1 MKTQTKLTS
10 PLLPAIKVFY
20 SQTTISVDVELF
32 KLAAITSPTASD
44 LSLAKR
50 LQITFN
56 SSCDELEQYHQAFN
70 TLNIPNLLTHCAATF
85 PSLQSIAIHTDG
97 TTLPSTSLFDMYV
110 NCHNSPRVIK
120 ELDFPGV
127 GYFVASTHS
136 GITLTVKFK
145 ALAELWE
152 ETSEL
157 SSRSNMRALPG
168 FGLQDD
174 SLARYT
180 HQAFLTRTVFEH
192 SGDGFTRRYMDNF
205 RQAMAAKGC
214 QDRERLQL
222 NDHAYWTHVASEY
235 SSYDDDPV
243 GIWWS

>member
-1 MKTQTKLTS
+1 MRTLLTS
-10 PLLPAIKVFY
+10 PLLLAIKVFY
-20 SQTTISVDVELF
+20 DQNTINVDVELF
-32 KLAAITSPTASD
+32 KLANIQSPTASD
-44 LSLAKR
+44 LSLAKS
-50 LQITFN
+50 LQLTFN

-70 TLNIPNLLTHCAATF
+70 TLSIHNLFTRCAATF
-85 PSLQSIAIHTDG
+85 PSLQSIVMHTDG
-97 TTLPSTSLFDMYV
+97 TALPSTSLFDIYV
-110 NCHNSPRVIK
+110 NCHNSPGIIK
-120 ELDFPGV
+120 DFDFLSV
-127 GYFVASTHS
+127 GHFVASTHS
-136 GITLTVKFK
+136 GIALTVKFR
-145 ALAELWE
+145 ALAELWQ

-192 SGDGFTRRYMDNF
+192 SGDGFTSSYMDNF
-205 RQAMAAKGC
+205 RQAMATKGC
-214 QDRERLQL
+214 EAREKLQL

-243 GIWWS
+243 GIWWN